1 MNRGSFLFYYII
13 LFHCTSTTPYLSS
26 PCCKPLRHYRTAAAL
41 RPSTLAAHPCPPP
54 EATVAGPVA
63 TSRERRCIDPFFR
76 AARRRSELTSWPQVR
91 STLPPSTDL
100 PTSASS
106 PLAASSRRRSLQG
119 WSISGFL
126 ITNLMVDFSIF
137 SLSSSGALK
146 KENIQYLLN

>member
-1 MNRGSFLFYYII
+1 VVPSFSII
-13 LFHCTSTTPYLSS
+13 LFFSIAQAQLHTSHLPAANHYATTG
-26 PCCKPLRHYRTAAAL
+26 TAAVL

-54 EATVAGPVA
+54 GATVAGPVA